1 MPTPPSGLLTFLF
14 TDVEGSTRLWETHPE
29 AMAAAIARHDALLRA
44 VIEERNGYVF
54 KTIGDAFCAA
64 FARPRDALD
73 AALAMQRGLAAQ
85 SWGEVG
91 AIRVRAALHSGLSQE
106 RDADYFGP
114 TVNRVA
120 RLLAVGHGGQ
130 VLLSQAAVDELGDA
144 LDGDAT
150 LRDLGDR
157 RLKDLTEPERIYQLV
172 AEGLEETFPPLK
184 SLDAR
189 PNNLPLQPTP
199 LLGRDAELTT
209 IKARLRQRGHRVLTL
224 TGPGGTGK
232 TRLALQAAADLL
244 DDFAHGVWFIDL
256 SPVTDPALVAAEIAR
271 ALEVREEGD
280 QPLDAL
286 LRDHLKERELLLV
299 LDNFEQVL
307 PAAKLVSALVAASP
321 ALRVLI
327 TSRRPARIAAE
338 QELPIEPLPV
348 PDPKRLP
355 DLAHLAA
362 YPAIELFVERARAVQ
377 PSFALIAANA
387 ATVAGICAKLD
398 GLPLAIELAAARVRL
413 LPPAALLSRLESR
426 LKVLTGG
433 ARDRPERQQTLRA
446 AIAWSYDLLTE
457 DEQALFARIAVFADG
472 STFEAIEAI
481 CNPNGEV
488 DVFEGIAS
496 LVEHNLIRQEAAADG
511 EPRFRML
518 ATIREFAQEQLAER
532 QDLDVVAFASG
543 LPLPGGGG
551 AIEGSEGDSV
561 RRAHAAYYQN
571 YAEEALAEPDE
582 AVWLDRVEMEHGNLR
597 AALAWLLETTGA
609 EERALRLAGALSG
622 FWYVRG
628 YLTEGRSWL
637 ERALAVGHDAPPEV
651 RAKALDGA
659 GALADVQG
667 DTERSDALI
676 AEALELYRSVDDQ
689 RGVAIA
695 LDGLGLL
702 ATKRGDYDRAAS
714 LHEEALAI
722 HRASGE
728 RRGMATSINNLGSIA
743 CLQDDPTRGTALF
756 EEALAL
762 CRGLGDRWI
771 MAVSLGNLGMS
782 TRDQGDHERS
792 FGLYREALAAWQE
805 LEDMVGVADCL
816 AGIGR
821 IAGERG
827 QPERAARLFSAAE
840 ALCRTDGG
848 AFAPID
854 QAQYDRAVAATRAR
868 LGDAAFASA
877 WEAGA
882 AFSLDDAIADALD
895 TDASRGDQ

>member
-14 TDVEGSTRLWETHPE
+14 TDVEGSTRLWETRPE
-29 AMAAAIARHDALLRA
+29 AMASAIARHDALLRS

-64 FARPRDALD
+64 FARPQDALD
-73 AALAMQRGLAAQ
+73 ATIEMQRGLASE

-91 AIRVRAALHSGLSQE
+91 AIRVRAALHAGLTQE

-120 RLLAVGHGGQ
+120 RILSAGHGGQ
-130 VLLSQAAVDELGDA
+130 VLLSQAAVDL
-144 LDGDAT
+144 LDGSLNGAT

-172 AEGLEETFPPLK
+172 APGLADAFPPLK

-199 LLGRDAELTT
+199 LLGREAELAE
-209 IKARLRQRGHRVLTL
+209 IKEGLRRRSHRVLTL

-256 SPVTDPALVAAEIAR
+256 SPVTDPSLVTAEIAR
-271 ALEVREEGD
+271 ALEVREEGE
-280 QPLDAL
+280 QPIDAL
-286 LRDHLKERELLLV
+286 LLGRLKERELLLV

-307 PAAKLVSALVAASP
+307 PAAKAISALVASCP
-321 ALRVLI
+321 ALRMLI

-338 QELPIEPLPV
+338 QEYPVAPLPV
-348 PDPKRLP
+348 PELKRLP
-355 DLAHLAA
+355 DLVHLAA
-362 YPAIELFVERARAVQ
+362 FPAIELFVERARAVQ
-377 PSFALIAANA
+377 PSFALTSANA
-387 ATVAGICAKLD
+387 ATVAAICAKLD

-413 LPPAALLSRLESR
+413 LPPPALLSRLESR

-433 ARDRPERQQTLRA
+433 AQDRPERQQTLRA
-446 AIAWSYDLLTE
+446 AIAWSYDLLSP
-457 DEQALFARIAVFADG
+457 DERALFARIAVFADG
-472 STFEAIEAI
+472 STFEAIEFI
-481 CNPNGEV
+481 CNPSGEI
-488 DVFEGIAS
+488 DVFEGIGA
-496 LVEHNLIRQEAAADG
+496 LIEHSLIRQEAAADG

-518 ATIREFAQEQLAER
+518 ATIREFALEQLAER
-532 QDLDVVAFASG
+532 TELDVVAFSVG

-551 AIEGSEGDSV
+551 EIEGSEGDSV

-597 AALAWLLETTGA
+597 AALAWLIATVGA
-609 EERALRLAGALSG
+609 QERALRLAGALAG

-637 ERALAVGHDAPPEV
+637 EQALAIAPATPPEV

-659 GALADVQG
+659 GALADLQG
-667 DTERSDALI
+667 DLERSETLI
-676 AEALELYRSVDDQ
+676 AEALALYRAAGDQ
-689 RGVAIA
+689 RGTAIA

-702 ATKRGDYDRAAS
+702 ATKRGEYDRAAAM
-714 LHEEALAI
+714 HEEALTI

-728 RRGMATSINNLGSIA
+728 KRGMATSINNLGTIA
-743 CLQDDPTRGTALF
+743 CLQDDPAQATALF
-756 EEALAL
+756 EEAIAL
-762 CRGLGDRWI
+762 CRGLDDHWI
-771 MAVSLGNLGMS
+771 TAVSLGNLGMS
-782 TRDQGDHERS
+782 TRDQGDLARS
-792 FGLYREALAAWQE
+792 VGLYREALTAWQE
-805 LEDMVGVADCL
+805 LEDMIGVADCL
-816 AGIGR
+816 AGMGR
-821 IAGERG
+821 IAAERG
-827 QPERAARLFSAAE
+827 DIERATRLFAAAE
-840 ALCRTDGG
+840 ALCEADG
-848 AFAPID
+848 ALFAPID
-854 QAQYDRAVAATRAR
+854 RAHYDRAVAATRAA
-868 LGDAAFASA
+868 LGGVAFEAS
-877 WEAGA
+877 WTAGA
-882 AFSLDDAIADALD
+882 ALPLDDAIAEAVEI
-895 TDASRGDQ
+895 SQS